1 MYTSLYNAPINTPL
15 VLLQVENL
23 FLSKSLQRLGLF
35 EGSRLMRRDE
45 EITFHPLRIRGPK
58 GDVVVPAGMAGKVVV
73 HLDSGERFPM
83 VEMEPDTHGHIEAMT
98 CGMGAVKGLAK
109 LGLKEGS
116 EVTCIRKLPHMDYL
130 TVIDRKER
138 TRLSEGEAAKIW
150 GRSNG
155 DKMQFFFSRQGRP
168 FVVEE
173 ILGGPKSTEY
183 IHTHGVAPGKTLI
196 LESIEHAR
204 ELHWPKSGAA
214 EIIISTSAGLRLYL
228 KKSEAKQIVVRA
240 AGPRSA

>member
-1 MYTSLYNAPINTPL
+1 MYTSLFNAPVNTPL
-15 VLLQVENL
+15 VLLQVGDVL
-23 FLSKSLQRLGLF
+23 LLRSLQRLGLF

-45 EITFHPLRIRGPK
+45 EITFHPVRIRGPK

-73 HLDSGERFPM
+73 HLDSGDRSPM

-98 CGMGAVKGLAK
+98 CGMGAIKGLAK

-116 EVTCIRKLPHMDYL
+116 DVTCIRKLPHMDYL

-150 GRSNG
+150 GKSNS

-173 ILGGPKSTEY
+173 IFGGPKSTEHL
-183 IHTHGVAPGKTLI
+183 HTHGITPGKTLI
-196 LESIEHAR
+196 LETIEHAR
-204 ELHWPKSGAA
+204 ELHWPSSGAA
-214 EIIISTSAGLRLYL
+214 EIIITTSDGLRLYL
-228 KKSEAKQIVVRA
+228 KTSEAKQIVVRVV
-240 AGPRSA
+240 GPQST